1 MKTVYICGP
10 YTGKTPWETE
20 QNVRRAEAL
29 AAEVALAGFAPV
41 CVHTMCRFFTGI
53 RDYDFWCEATLAIM
67 RQCDCV
73 LLTPDWKLSN
83 GACGE
88 FNDAMNRMQPVF
100 WCIDDLKRLHDS
112 LVRPETDENQD

>member
-29 AAEVALAGFAPV
+29 AAEVAEAGFAPV

-73 LLTPDWKLSN
+73 LLTPDWDVSK
-83 GACGE
+83 GARDE
-88 FNDAMNRMQPVF
+88 YADALNSGQPFHWSVSE
-100 WCIDDLKRLHDS
+100 LKRVYQGNWRTED
-112 LVRPETDENQD
+112 R